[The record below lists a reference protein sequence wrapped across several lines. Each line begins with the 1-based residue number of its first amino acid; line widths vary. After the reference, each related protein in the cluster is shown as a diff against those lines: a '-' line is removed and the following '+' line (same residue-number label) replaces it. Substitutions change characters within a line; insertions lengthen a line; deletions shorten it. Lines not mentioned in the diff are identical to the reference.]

1 MSKNNTR
8 VVVTGLGALTP
19 MGNDVLTTWRAL
31 VDGRSGIKRI
41 TRFDPAPFATQI
53 AGEVKGFEPKDH
65 FSHKEAR
72 RMDRFVQ
79 FAEVATRQALEDA
92 QLTINADNAERV
104 GVIIGSAVGG
114 IETLLTA
121 FEKLQARGPRRLSPF
136 FLPMMLSDTAPGQVA
151 ISCGAKGPNMAIVSA
166 CATSSN
172 AIGEAAA
179 MIRRGD
185 ADAIISGGS
194 EAPLVPITLA
204 GFNVMGILSPRND
217 EPERACRP
225 FDATRDGPAMSEG
238 ASILILESL
247 EHATGRGAKIYGEIV
262 GYGAT
267 ADAAHIAAPAEG
279 GEGMARAMRLA
290 LKQAGMRPE
299 EVDYINAHGTATAL
313 NDVNETAAIK
323 TVFGKHA
330 YNLAVSSTKSMT
342 GHMLGAA
349 GAVEAIACLKALQD
363 QIIPATI
370 NYQHPDPQCDLDYV
384 PNEARPCQL
393 RVVMSNSMGVGGHN
407 ACLIFRKL

>member
-1 MSKNNTR
+1 MSKNNIR

-41 TRFDPAPFATQI
+41 TRFDSAPFKTQI
-53 AGEVKGFEPKDH
+53 AGEVKGFEPREH
-65 FSHKEAR
+65 FNRKEAR
-72 RMDRFVQ
+72 RLDRFVQ

-204 GFNVMGILSPRND
+204 GFNVMGILSTRND
-217 EPERACRP
+217 EPEGACRP

-247 EHATGRGAKIYGEIV
+247 EHATERGAKIYGEII

-279 GEGMARAMRLA
+279 GEGMARAMILA
-290 LKQAGMRPE
+290 LQQAGMRPE

-349 GAVEAIACLKALQD
+349 GAVEAIVCLKALQD

-384 PNEARPCQL
+384 PNQARPCQL

-407 ACLIFRKL
+407 ACLIFRTL

>member
-1 MSKNNTR
+1 MSKNNTS

-19 MGNDVLTTWRAL
+19 VGNDVLTTWRAL
-31 VDGRSGIKRI
+31 VEGRSGIKRI
-41 TRFDPAPFATQI
+41 TRFDPSPFETQI
-53 AGEVKGFEPKDH
+53 AGEVKGFDPKEH
-65 FSHKEAR
+65 FNRKEAR
-72 RMDRFVQ
+72 RLDRFVQ
-79 FAEVATRQALEDA
+79 FAVVATRQALEDA
-92 QLTINADNAERV
+92 KLIITADNAERV
-104 GVIIGSAVGG
+104 GAVIGTALGG
-114 IETLLTA
+114 IETLLTQ

-136 FLPMMLSDTAPGQVA
+136 FLPMMLADTASGQVA

-166 CATSSN
+166 CATGSN
-172 AIGEAAA
+172 AIGEAAE

-194 EAPLVPITLA
+194 EAPLVPIVLA
-204 GFNVMGILSPRND
+204 GFNVMGVLSTRND

-238 ASILILESL
+238 AGILILESL
-247 EHATGRGAKIYGEIV
+247 EHATGRGAKIYGEII

-267 ADAAHIAAPAEG
+267 ADAAHVAAPAEG

-290 LKQAGMRPE
+290 LQQAGTRPE
-299 EVDYINAHGTATAL
+299 EVDYINAHGTSTTL

-323 TVFGKHA
+323 AVFGKHA
-330 YNLAVSSTKSMT
+330 YNLAVSSTKSMI
-342 GHMLGAA
+342 GHLMGAA

-370 NYQHPDPQCDLDYV
+370 NYQQPDPQCDLDYV
-384 PNEARPCQL
+384 PNEAQPCQL
-393 RVVMSNSMGVGGHN
+393 RVVMSNSMGMGGHN

>member
-1 MSKNNTR
+1 
-8 VVVTGLGALTP
+8 

-204 GFNVMGILSPRND
+204 GFNVMGILSTRND

>member
-1 MSKNNTR
+1 LPQNNTS

-19 MGNDVLTTWRAL
+19 VGNDVPTTWRAL
-31 VDGRSGIKRI
+31 VEGRSGIKRI
-41 TRFDPAPFATQI
+41 TCFDPSSFQTQI
-53 AGEVKGFEPKDH
+53 AGEVKGFDPQEH
-65 FSHKEAR
+65 FDRKEAR
-72 RMDRFVQ
+72 RLDRFAQ
-79 FAEVATRQALEDA
+79 FAVVATRQALEDA
-92 QLTINADNAERV
+92 KLTISADTAERV
-104 GVIIGSAVGG
+104 GVVIGTAVGG
-114 IETLLTA
+114 IETLVTE

-136 FLPMMLSDTAPGQVA
+136 FLPMMLADTAPGQVA

-166 CATSSN
+166 CASGSN
-172 AIGEAAA
+172 AIGEAAE

-194 EAPLVPITLA
+194 EAPLLPIVFA
-204 GFNVMGILSPRND
+204 GFNVMGALSTRND

-225 FDATRDGPAMSEG
+225 FDATRDGLAMSEG
-238 ASILILESL
+238 AGILILESL
-247 EHATGRGAKIYGEIV
+247 EHATERGARIYGEII
-262 GYGAT
+262 GYGST
-267 ADAAHIAAPAEG
+267 ADAVHMAAPAEG
-279 GEGMARAMRLA
+279 GEGMARAMILA
-290 LKQAGMRPE
+290 LQQAGIRPE

-323 TVFGKHA
+323 AVFEKHA
-330 YNLAVSSTKSMT
+330 YNLAVSSTKSMM
-342 GHMLGAA
+342 GHLMGAG
-349 GAVEAIACLKALQD
+349 GAVEAIACLKALQN

-393 RVVMSNSMGVGGHN
+393 RVAMSNSMGLGGHN

>member
-1 MSKNNTR
+1 MSKNNTS

-19 MGNDVLTTWRAL
+19 VGNDVLTTWRAL
-31 VDGRSGIKRI
+31 VEGRSGIKRI
-41 TRFDPAPFATQI
+41 TRFDPSPFETQI
-53 AGEVKGFEPKDH
+53 AGEVKGFDPKEH
-65 FSHKEAR
+65 FNRKEAR
-72 RMDRFVQ
+72 RLDRFVQ
-79 FAEVATRQALEDA
+79 FAVVATRQALEDA
-92 QLTINADNAERV
+92 KLTITADNAERV
-104 GVIIGSAVGG
+104 GAVIGTALGG
-114 IETLLTA
+114 IETLLTQ

-136 FLPMMLSDTAPGQVA
+136 FLPMMLADTASGQVA

-166 CATSSN
+166 CATGSN
-172 AIGEAAA
+172 AIGEAAE

-194 EAPLVPITLA
+194 EAPLVPIVLA
-204 GFNVMGILSPRND
+204 GFNVMGVLSTRND

-238 ASILILESL
+238 AGILILESL
-247 EHATGRGAKIYGEIV
+247 EHATGRGAKIYGEII

-267 ADAAHIAAPAEG
+267 ADAAHVAAPAEG

-290 LKQAGMRPE
+290 LQQAGIRPE
-299 EVDYINAHGTATAL
+299 EVDYINAHGTGTTL

-323 TVFGKHA
+323 AVFGKHA
-330 YNLAVSSTKSMT
+330 YNLAVSSTKSMI
-342 GHMLGAA
+342 GHLMGAA

-370 NYQHPDPQCDLDYV
+370 NYQQPDPQCDLDYV
-384 PNEARPCQL
+384 PNEAQPCQL
-393 RVVMSNSMGVGGHN
+393 RVVMSNSMGMGGHN